1 MSTAHLSPAG
11 QRVHADRSD
20 IWIATRVF
28 WIATRVFKTLAL
40 PLALS
45 LAGAGLSH
53 AQDEASFYKGRSVR
67 ILVGTASG
75 GDYDTHARLIA
86 RHIGRH
92 MPGQPAFIVEN
103 MTGAGGLN
111 MTNFLFRLA
120 AKDGSYLGVIPNN
133 FPAQQWAGGK
143 GIQFDVARFNWIGGL
158 TKETS
163 TMVAWA
169 ASGVRTLADAQ
180 AREVIAGATS
190 RGAITYSFPAMLN
203 TLVDTRFKIV
213 TGYTGGSEVNVA
225 MERGEVVARLNSWS
239 SWKATKPDWVKG
251 GLINVLVQAGPRH
264 PDLANVP
271 SLEDLAKSDADR
283 GIMEIALIGNKL
295 GRPLTAPPETPDSRV
310 AALREAF
317 RRTVEDQAFRS
328 EAARLDLEL
337 DPTFGEDMQQQIE
350 AVMRVSKDHLARAR
364 EFLE

>member
-1 MSTAHLSPAG
+1 VTAA
-11 QRVHADRSD
+11 R
-20 IWIATRVF
+20 I
-28 WIATRVFKTLAL
+28 LAL
-40 PLALS
+40 
-45 LAGAGLSH
+45 AGLGFL
-53 AQDEASFYKGRSVR
+53 ATTGLACAQQDEASFYKGRTVR

-75 GDYDTHARLIA
+75 GDYDTHARLLS
-86 RHIGRH
+86 RHIGRYI
-92 MPGQPAFIVEN
+92 PGQPTPVVEN

-111 MTNFLFRLA
+111 MTNFLYRLA

-213 TGYTGGSEVNVA
+213 TGYSGGSEVNVA

-271 SLEDLAKSDADR
+271 SLEDMAKNEADR
-283 GIMEIALIGNKL
+283 GLMEIALIGNKL
-295 GRPLTAPPETPDSRV
+295 GRPLTAPPETPAARV
-310 AALREAF
+310 AALRDAF
-317 RRTVEDQAFRS
+317 RQTVDDPAFRA
-328 EAARLDLEL
+328 EATRLDLEL
-337 DPTFGEDMQQQIE
+337 DPTFGEDMQKQIE
-350 AVMRVSKDHLARAR
+350 AVMQVSKDHLPRAR

>member
-11 QRVHADRSD
+11 RRVHADRSD

-86 RHIGRH
+86 RHIGRY

-111 MTNFLFRLA
+111 MTNFLYRLA

-337 DPTFGEDMQQQIE
+337 DPTFGEEMQQQIE
-350 AVMRVSKDHLARAR
+350 AVMRVSKGHLARAR